1 MRIAFGF
8 HQASICSSHCL
19 KIIAYEF
26 ISAPYVSDSVML
38 ERAVGCLE
46 FAGQGVLHKYGGVLR
61 SQRTLDP
68 TFWKY
73 QFSDAD
79 SSLWQSEHHHESNPG
94 RPTPISTQPSPDVF
108 LDFLYPRKC
117 LVSAAAW
124 ASKTK
129 KSNVNIHKRRR
140 VSNFVRSY
148 SQASRSHSR
157 SAAHGLSQVNI
168 PRTSRRT
175 HSSAAPYHLPDI
187 ENINSSTVSQTRLHR
202 DYDRAWVLWKQG
214 DQDPESRL
222 RLMAYFS
229 MSDRALDV
237 ERAMSLLEEIDLDK
251 RSANDYEIMI
261 KPLLEAGHLPVV
273 ERLCNEAI
281 AKGLEIDVWSLAT
294 KISIQCSKWPE
305 LSYIWNKKSEEIAN
319 ALPSTLA
326 SVSDLPSHL
335 DSFLEYLEENSATS
349 TDVQLASD
357 VLDYV
362 FRSDKIMRRMITET
376 ALSLTRRSANLGFL
390 QQSHYEDAIQTLLR
404 IGTRASRAF
413 SMILY
418 RNFRWHLSEGRPT
431 KKFIQQLLEML
442 AEMRTHYGVQF
453 LLDESAHFFKQPP
466 IGHYNAALLA
476 YSRSGDTSKAQET
489 FNKMVELYGTS
500 GKHPDVDRKTPKTP
514 RWVARLIYAHAIMA
528 DYPSAERE
536 FIKIPSTY
544 KVDQNLHCWNALI
557 LAHANARNASG
568 AFRVWRWMHR
578 MGYTPDWYTYG
589 TLMGLCARL
598 GDVENTI
605 ALCQMAEK
613 KKGRMPAALMDTVV
627 EVYCRNG
634 RFQEAE
640 EVAERCL
647 ALSLSGSRSR
657 MWNVLLWAHAFRAD
671 LDSVSRIQTRMKEAG
686 IEFDGMTY
694 AAIMLCFVII
704 GQPHSARRLLRGLQ
718 RGRKIHATEFH
729 YTLVLYGYLRQ
740 GNRDMIYIIRK
751 EMEERFKNLS
761 LSARVLMLRA
771 TLQRDAFVRS
781 SPGDGLGDSGYRLA
795 MSEDFLFKAI
805 FDFDRRQFGSKLPRF
820 GMGGLPVHEA
830 FPSVLYAPILQVY
843 SAEGMHDRTQELLKE
858 YTKNVENALAS
869 DGRTVIPSLRFLAV
883 LMEVYSHAENLETVQ
898 KCWDLALLRAGEML
912 IRPPVAPTIGTPVTS
927 MDNPP
932 IPKGNNSVPENSSQ
946 LASDTEFQSTEP
958 RSNPHDNEDLPDH
971 PTSSSGVP
979 DISLP
984 ETSSQLASDTE
995 SQPASSDE
1003 DFLDQSIS
1011 SSEVP
1016 APKSAYKRNKYTR
1029 YPAEEDIIPAQ
1040 RFILSRHLTK
1050 YMVMVGKAGQSSK
1063 LCKIVE
1069 DFQKRG
1075 FGMSSE
1081 NWLTYV
1087 QTLATSNTASEQLEA
1102 FSTFERIFMP
1112 HFPGWRLLARGSQIR
1127 PPGVPSTI
1135 DLLDRFPQGR
1145 YPELIGK
1152 KGVRLWGKLNPT
1164 WMRPTYG
1171 VMIYLAATLKDFNER
1186 SLTEGRKQLD
1196 TLASVAPRTLEA
1208 IAMMPHMRD
1217 KYQGLLLRNQVE
1229 QGNTEPRQRLRYVWT
1244 GGVLGVGGKRRP
1256 YEPLEEAEAVL
1267 EQFEPE
1273 SEPEFDSSELGSET
1287 LVDGGVEPEH
1297 HMETREP
1304 TIAPEDEHDIETEIL
1319 IEARRRELGKDP
1331 LREEE
1336 LRDRGW

>member
-1 MRIAFGF
+1 
-8 HQASICSSHCL
+8 
-19 KIIAYEF
+19 
-26 ISAPYVSDSVML
+26 ML

-68 TFWKY
+68 TFWKC

-79 SSLWQSEHHHESNPG
+79 PSLWQPHHESNPG
-94 RPTPISTQPSPDVF
+94 RPTPISTQSSPDVF

-124 ASKTK
+124 ASKIK
-129 KSNVNIHKRRR
+129 KINVNIHKRRR
-140 VSNFVRSY
+140 VSNFVRNY

-157 SAAHGLSQVNI
+157 SASHGPSQANI
-168 PRTSRRT
+168 PRSSRRT
-175 HSSAAPYHLPDI
+175 HTSAALYHLPDI
-187 ENINSSTVSQTRLHR
+187 ENLNSSTVSQTRLHR
-202 DYDRAWVLWKQG
+202 DYDRAWVLWEQG
-214 DQDPESRL
+214 DQDPELRF

-229 MSDRALDV
+229 MSDRTLDV
-237 ERAMSLLEEIDLDK
+237 KRAMSLLEEIDLDK

-273 ERLCNEAI
+273 ERLCDEAI

-294 KISIQCSKWPE
+294 KIAIQCSKWPE
-305 LSYIWNKKSEEIAN
+305 LSYIWNKKHEEISN

-357 VLDYV
+357 VLEYV
-362 FRSDKIMRRMITET
+362 FRSDEIMRGMITET
-376 ALSLTRRSANLGFL
+376 ALSLTRRSANLCFL
-390 QQSHYEDAIQTLLR
+390 KQSHYEDAIQTLLR
-404 IGTRASRAF
+404 VGTRASRAF

-453 LLDESAHFFKQPP
+453 LLDECTHFFTQPA

-489 FNKMVELYGTS
+489 FNKMVELYGAS
-500 GKHPDVDRKTPKTP
+500 DKNPNVDHKTPPTP

-536 FIKIPSTY
+536 FNRIAHIY
-544 KVDQNLHCWNALI
+544 KVDQSLYCWNALI

-578 MGYTPDWYTYG
+578 KGYKPNWYTYG

-598 GDVENTI
+598 GDVENTV

-613 KKGRMPAALMDTVV
+613 KQGRMPAALMDTVV
-627 EVYCRNG
+627 EVYCRNQ

-640 EVAERCL
+640 EMAERCL
-647 ALSLSGSRSR
+647 ALSLSGSRTR
-657 MWNVLLWAHAFRAD
+657 MWNVLLWSHAFRAD

-718 RGRKIHATEFH
+718 RGRKIQATEFH
-729 YTLVLYGYLRQ
+729 YTLVLYGYVRQ
-740 GNRDMIYIIRK
+740 GNRDMIYIIKK
-751 EMEERFKNLS
+751 EMEERFKNLG
-761 LSARVLMLRA
+761 LSARVLILRA

-781 SPGDGLGDSGYRLA
+781 SPGDGLDDSGYRLA

-805 FDFDRRQFGSKLPRF
+805 FDFDRRQFGSKLPRP
-820 GMGGLPVHEA
+820 GTSSLPVHEA
-830 FPSVLYAPILQVY
+830 FPSVLYEPVLQAY
-843 SAEGMHDRTQELLKE
+843 SAEGMHGRTEQLLKE
-858 YTKNVENALAS
+858 YTKNVETALAS
-869 DGRTVIPSLRFLAV
+869 DGRIVIPSLRFLAV
-883 LMEVYSHAENLETVQ
+883 LMEVYSQAENLETVQ
-898 KCWDLALLRAGEML
+898 KCWDLALVRAGEML
-912 IRPPVAPTIGTPVTS
+912 IRSPVAPTIDTPATS
-927 MDNPP
+927 MGNPP
-932 IPKGNNSVPENSSQ
+932 IPKGNISVLENSSQ
-946 LASDTEFQSTEP
+946 LASDTEPQSA
-958 RSNPHDNEDLPDH
+958 PHDNEDLPDQ
-971 PTSSSGVP
+971 PTSSSEVP
-979 DISLP
+979 DISSP
-984 ETSSQLASDTE
+984 ETSSQLVFDTE
-995 SQPASSDE
+995 SQSTPYVE

-1011 SSEVP
+1011 SSEVL
-1016 APKSAYKRNKYTR
+1016 APKSAYKRDKHPR

-1040 RFILSRHLTK
+1040 RFILSRHFSI
-1050 YMVMVGKAGQSSK
+1050 YMAMVGRAGQSSK
-1063 LCKIVE
+1063 LYKIVE

-1087 QTLATSNTASEQLEA
+1087 KTLATSNTASEQLEA

-1112 HFPGWRLLARGSQIR
+1112 HFPGWRLLARGSQFR
-1127 PPGVPSTI
+1127 PPGVPNTI
-1135 DLLDRFPQGR
+1135 DLLDRFPQGK

-1186 SLTEGRKQLD
+1186 SLTEGREQMD

-1208 IAMMPHMRD
+1208 IAMMPHLRE
-1217 KYQGLLLRNQVE
+1217 KYQGVLLRNQVE
-1229 QGNTEPRQRLRYVWT
+1229 QGDLRPRQRQRYVWT
-1244 GGVLGVGGKRRP
+1244 GGILGVGGKRRP
-1256 YEPLEEAEAVL
+1256 YQPLEEAEAVL

-1273 SEPEFDSSELGSET
+1273 SEPEFDPSKLGSEV
-1287 LVDGGVEPEH
+1287 LVGGGVQPEE

-1304 TIAPEDEHDIETEIL
+1304 TIAPEDEHDMETEIL
-1319 IEARRRELGKDP
+1319 IEARRRDLGIDP

-1336 LRDRGW
+1336 LRDRGR